1 MSTITI
7 RLYKV
12 KSLDGNWLLGVKGK
26 LDKEMGYFILDTGAQ
41 VNMVESKFAQHLLLT
56 EKTLP
61 DVEII
66 GISPEG
72 EVEFT
77 MAEKVPIY
85 LSKFSLTINDVMV
98 MDMSHIRAKFKEK
111 YNVLGLLGNNFLFK
125 HKAKVNYEEMILE
138 ILNLK

>member
-7 RLYKV
+7 RLHKV

-26 LDKEMGYFILDTGAQ
+26 LDKETGYFILDTGAQ
-41 VNMVESKFAQHLLLT
+41 VNMVECKFAKHLLLT
-56 EKTLP
+56 EKRLP
-61 DVEII
+61 DVEIV
-66 GISPEG
+66 GISPDG

-85 LSKFSLTINDVMV
+85 LSRYSLTLNDVMV
-98 MDMSHIRAKFKEK
+98 MDLSHIRAKFNKK
-111 YNVLGLLGNNFLFK
+111 YNVLGLMGNNFLFK

-138 ILNLK
+138 ILKLK

>member
-1 MSTITI
+1 
-7 RLYKV
+7 
-12 KSLDGNWLLGVKGK
+12 
-26 LDKEMGYFILDTGAQ
+26 
-41 VNMVESKFAQHLLLT
+41 LT

-61 DVEII
+61 DVEIV

-138 ILNLK
+138 ILKLK